1 MAGFCSSSRR
11 LMSKLVSS
19 ELRDLEVTSF
29 WLLSSSGSLPYWTKC
44 CYELSTGCLQ
54 SSLLCCVTATHSV
67 SNTVRHCVLAVCSKS
82 VANLRKSVIY
92 GNYCP
97 GCVVVYRTSLQ
108 ELENTL
114 ISITVRLFHCKVCVH
129 FYRMEKLRNCAK
141 SVIINMTSLQG
152 EPQWSPPV
160 GLDGCA
166 SFWRHKF
173 LCATWR
179 LQTCYAEYLLWYL

>member
-19 ELRDLEVTSF
+19 ELRDLDVTSF
-29 WLLSSSGSLPYWTKC
+29 WLLSNSGSLPYWTKC

-108 ELENTL
+108 ELENTV
-114 ISITVRLFHCKVCVH
+114 ISTMYYSKIV
-129 FYRMEKLRNCAK
+129 A
-141 SVIINMTSLQG
+141 LQG
-152 EPQWSPPV
+152 
-160 GLDGCA
+160 LCT
-166 SFWRHKF
+166 F
-173 LCATWR
+173 LSYGKTTQLR
-179 LQTCYAEYLLWYL
+179 KISN